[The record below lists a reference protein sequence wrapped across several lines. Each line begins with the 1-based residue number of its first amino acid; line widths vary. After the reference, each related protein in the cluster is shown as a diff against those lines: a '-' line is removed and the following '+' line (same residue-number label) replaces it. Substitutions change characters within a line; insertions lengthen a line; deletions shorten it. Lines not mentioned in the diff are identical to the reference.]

1 MTNEFDEVLRRARNL
16 TNPPKEK
23 APRTMKEIRSALEAA
38 GAKWH
43 AEHQKEN
50 KSAPFL
56 HEGTGAELFMQHV
69 HCILIGNDRDKAML
83 AYYDPEQGLYIS
95 SENEISGLINCLE
108 EYKYKH
114 WIEVI
119 RQLRIRV
126 PLIEPFSSRDLIP
139 VNNGI
144 YSLKDHKLLPFSPKY
159 AITSKIAT
167 NYNPLATKP
176 IINGF
181 DFDEW
186 LKAIACG
193 DEEVVTLLWQV
204 INEAL
209 NPNHTRNK
217 IGFLIGNG
225 NSGKGTFQQLLI
237 NLIGKKNVSALKPPD
252 FGSQFGKEALIGKVC
267 NIGDDISNK
276 YVDSIS
282 DLMSIATGDPI
293 MIEEKRKP
301 IFMATLK
308 IFCLFSGNGM
318 PNVRNKSTGWYRR
331 LLLIPFNADFN
342 GEKNDPNIKEVYLK
356 DKAVLEYV
364 LKTAIELDFTHF
376 IEPEAVKK
384 EIAKYRRA
392 NDFIEGFIN
401 DEYIPNGYHEL
412 GKVPNNFIKHDLT
425 VYKEEMGNYSPL
437 PYGFWTKFIEILERL
452 TGNKYKLAKQ
462 RINVSESENMPE
474 EIQPYAKG
482 RNPIRIILKHE

>member
-1 MTNEFDEVLRRARNL
+1 MTDEFEDVLRRARQL
-16 TNPPKEK
+16 TQQPEEK
-23 APRTMKEIRSALEAA
+23 APSTMKEIRSALEAA

-56 HEGTGAELFMQHV
+56 HEGTGAKLFMQHV
-69 HCILIGNDRDKAML
+69 HCILIGNDRDRAML

-144 YSLKDHKLLPFSPKY
+144 YSLKDHRLLPFSPKY

-186 LKAIACG
+186 LKSIACG
-193 DEEVVTLLWQV
+193 DEEVVALLWQV

-237 NLIGKKNVSALKPPD
+237 NLVGKKNVSALKPPD

-267 NIGDDISNK
+267 NIGDDISSK
-276 YVDSIS
+276 YIDSIS

-293 MIEEKRKP
+293 MIDEKGKP
-301 IFMATLK
+301 IFSATLK
-308 IFCLFSGNGM
+308 LFCLFSGNDM
-318 PNVRNKSTGWYRR
+318 PSVRNKSTGWYRR
-331 LLLIPFNADFN
+331 LLLIPFSADFN

-356 DKAVLEYV
+356 DKAV
-364 LKTAIELDFTHF
+364 
-376 IEPEAVKK
+376 
-384 EIAKYRRA
+384 
-392 NDFIEGFIN
+392 
-401 DEYIPNGYHEL
+401 
-412 GKVPNNFIKHDLT
+412 
-425 VYKEEMGNYSPL
+425 
-437 PYGFWTKFIEILERL
+437 
-452 TGNKYKLAKQ
+452 
-462 RINVSESENMPE
+462 
-474 EIQPYAKG
+474 
-482 RNPIRIILKHE
+482 